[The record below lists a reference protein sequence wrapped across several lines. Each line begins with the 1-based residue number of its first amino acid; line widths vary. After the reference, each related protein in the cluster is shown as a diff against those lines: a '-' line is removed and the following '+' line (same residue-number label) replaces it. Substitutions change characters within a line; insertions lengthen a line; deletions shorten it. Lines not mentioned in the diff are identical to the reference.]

1 MFLIDVIP
9 LTEEEYFLE
18 EKLSSE
24 DRNNLK
30 EKTFGLPKQRKY
42 PLNDPKHVSSAITYF
57 NKCDE
62 KDEAELARNI
72 KKAIKKFNMHP
83 NVSENNRFS
92 KYYKSE

>member
-1 MFLIDVIP
+1 MFLFESI
-9 LTEEEYFLE
+9 LNEEDYFLE

-42 PLNDPKHVSSAITYF
+42 PLNDKRHVSSAITYF
-57 NKCDE
+57 NKCDK

-72 KKAIKKFNMHP
+72 IKAIKKFNMHP
-83 NVSENNRFS
+83 EVSESNRFS
-92 KYYKSE
+92 KYYKK